1 MTQDLKNEI
10 MNIGELMPK
19 LSLEEHHEYLEQEVG
34 KQEKLRKYNR
44 DFKEKIR
51 LIDLKKMKL
60 KIKDKIFKK

>member
-1 MTQDLKNEI
+1 

-19 LSLEEHHEYLEQEVG
+19 LSLEEYHEYLEQEVG